1 MKRLMTLTFCLF
13 LLTIITKADNDKPVT
28 LQELP
33 QKAQEFI
40 KQVFPKKE
48 ISYAKLEKDLWEK
61 KYDVVFTNGEKVEFN
76 KNGEWEEVDCKFSVV
91 PNNIIPQPIQEL
103 LSKQYPQAKV
113 LKIERD
119 SKGYEVKLS
128 NRLEIK
134 FNQNFQIVD
143 IDD

>member
-13 LLTIITKADNDKPVT
+13 LLTNITKADNDKPVT